1 MKRKKNAYS
10 VNGFVYLLLLGVL
23 LACGCKSKT
32 NKNTA
37 IRAALA
43 QQCMSTLTSV
53 IVRDV
58 VAPPVASRMYA
69 YASLAYYEGI
79 RLSEAKA
86 ASLTQQFRLFKD
98 SPKAAPNGQYDYSIV
113 ALEAFQLVATQL
125 VFSKDS
131 IQYFYATT
139 AAKLH
144 EGVERDVVEASISF
158 GQKIGQ
164 HILQRSTI
172 DHYKETRGMPRY
184 TVFRETG
191 KWQPTAPDYVDAL
204 EPYWGMIAPLLLD
217 SGAAIQPPPPPA
229 FNMQDKSGVYYK
241 AVLQTYQV
249 VKQITPA
256 QDSIARFWDD
266 NAFVT
271 EHKGHL
277 VYATKKTTPCGHWMS
292 IAGILS
298 KEKKYNDIQTA
309 YTFAITASAMFDG
322 FISCWAE
329 KYNSRMIRP
338 ITVIKE
344 HIDEAWWPILQTPPF
359 PEYTS
364 GHSVISAA
372 AATVLTK
379 IVGPNFAFTDTTEI
393 PYLQMQRSF
402 SSIEAAS
409 DEAGI
414 SRLYGGIHYMHAIAA
429 GKKQGQQIGAKFC
442 NLH

>member
-10 VNGFVYLLLLGVL
+10 VNGIVYLLLLGVL
-23 LACGCKSKT
+23 LACGCKSNT

-43 QQCMSTLTSV
+43 QQCMHALTEV

-79 RLSEAKA
+79 RLSDKNAT
-86 ASLTQQFRLFKD
+86 SLTSQLRLFQEA
-98 SPKAAPNGQYDYSIV
+98 PKVDISAKYDYSIV

-131 IQYFYATT
+131 IQHFYKTTT
-139 AAKLH
+139 AKLQ
-144 EGVERDVVEASISF
+144 EGVEKDVVDASIAL
-158 GQKIGQ
+158 GQKIGNQ
-164 HILQRSTI
+164 IIQRSAI
-172 DHYKETRGMPRY
+172 DRYKETRGMPRY

-191 KWQPTAPDYVDAL
+191 KWQPTPPDYVDAL
-204 EPYWGMIAPLLLD
+204 EPYWGKIEPLLLD
-217 SGAAIQPPPPPA
+217 SGAAIKPPLPPV
-229 FNMQDKSGVYYK
+229 FDIENKESEYYK
-241 AVLQTYQV
+241 AVMQTYQA

-292 IAGILS
+292 IVGILS
-298 KEKKYNDIQTA
+298 KDKNYNDLQTA
-309 YTFAITASAMFDG
+309 HAFAITAAAMFDG

-344 HIDEAWWPILQTPPF
+344 NIDEAWWPILQTPPF

-379 IVGPNFAFTDTTEI
+379 MVGPNFAFTDTTEI
-393 PYLQMQRSF
+393 PYLQMQRRF

-414 SRLYGGIHYMHAIAA
+414 SRLYGGIHFIQAISA
-429 GKKQGQQIGAKFC
+429 GKKQGQQIGAIFC
-442 NLH
+442 NLQ